1 MLDKHT
7 RAYAEWKDKY
17 LPMVAGLQTY
27 LDSIGLLDEYS
38 EKLNDIKEQ
47 VERKKI
53 ELAFI
58 AEFSRG
64 KSELINALFFAKIPD
79 FENERDR
86 IIPSTTGRTTMAPCE
101 IFYDRTQTPFLKLL
115 PIENRE
121 SIFELKKNQE
131 KWESYTFDPKNI
143 AQLKDI
149 FQKISATKKVS
160 IKEAKEYFSNYEQYE
175 DDGKC
180 EIPAYRYAL
189 INYPSEILEHVSI
202 LDTPGLNSIGNEGEL
217 TYKISQQVE
226 AVVFILDVTQ
236 AGASSSEKK
245 IFNEI
250 IAKKE
255 KMGQFIVIN
264 KIDGLWNKGDVE
276 NEDDGYKNEI
286 KGRIKEVSK
295 SFSIKENMIFPISA
309 KYAFLGRVRNKD
321 GQIKKSG
328 ILDFE
333 NAINNDVAAKV
344 FDLLKK
350 KILQD
355 TKQITTDIFERLA
368 SKVEIS
374 KNTFEQIEQSK
385 NKTVEELAQLKEE
398 KRGLELDFE
407 RDSQPLIGD
416 IDALISAIK
425 KTREALGKAKM
436 DDIVSRYEE
445 SIRNSKTT
453 FGKKSDFV
461 EFLEEVKKINN
472 DNTAQTKKLSG
483 DCKDTY
489 RRLHNKWTE
498 LPSLQ
503 PHIFEEFNSIRSD
516 IDKYLDEYEGVWNG
530 IKMFF
535 SGTSNTVLYNFRILA
550 ARVKETF
557 RNGSAKLDI
566 LEKEFESIKANIV
579 YDYQKTLAKRSA
591 DIDKLQASKDE
602 QDTVFEVRKK
612 EYVVAQE
619 NKNEFEMLDL
629 HKEVK

>member
-295 SFSIKENMIFPISA
+295 SFNIKENMIFPISA

-333 NAINNDVAAKV
+333 NAINNDVAVKV

-350 KILQD
+350 KISQD

-374 KNTFEQIEQSK
+374 KNTFEQIEQLK
-385 NKTVEELAQLKEE
+385 NKTVEELAQLKKE
-398 KRGLELDFE
+398 KRDLELDFE

-416 IDALISAIK
+416 IDVLISAIK

-461 EFLEEVKKINN
+461 EFLEEVKKIN
-472 DNTAQTKKLSG
+472 DKHTEQTKRLSG
-483 DCKDTY
+483 DCKNIY
-489 RRLHNKWTE
+489 NELHKKWTE
-498 LPSLQ
+498 LPSL
-503 PHIFEEFNSIRSD
+503 HIFEEFNSIRSD
-516 IDKYLDEYEGVWNG
+516 IDKYLDEYEGMWKS

-535 SGTSNTVLYNFRILA
+535 SGNSNTILSNFEMLA
-550 ARVKETF
+550 VRVKETL
-557 RNGSAKLDI
+557 RNGSVKLDI

-579 YDYQKTLAKRSA
+579 GDYQKTLRERSA
-591 DIDKLQASKDE
+591 DIDKSQASKDE
-602 QDTVFEVRKK
+602 KDTVFEARKK
-612 EYVVAQE
+612 EYVVAQQ
-619 NKNEFEMLDL
+619 NKTEFEKLDL
-629 HKEVK
+629 YKEVK

>member
-1 MLDKHT
+1 M
-7 RAYAEWKDKY
+7 
-17 LPMVAGLQTY
+17 
-27 LDSIGLLDEYS
+27 
-38 EKLNDIKEQ
+38 
-47 VERKKI
+47 
-53 ELAFI
+53 
-58 AEFSRG
+58 
-64 KSELINALFFAKIPD
+64 
-79 FENERDR
+79 
-86 IIPSTTGRTTMAPCE
+86 
-101 IFYDRTQTPFLKLL
+101 
-115 PIENRE
+115 
-121 SIFELKKNQE
+121 
-131 KWESYTFDPKNI
+131 
-143 AQLKDI
+143 
-149 FQKISATKKVS
+149 
-160 IKEAKEYFSNYEQYE
+160 
-175 DDGKC
+175 
-180 EIPAYRYAL
+180 
-189 INYPSEILEHVSI
+189 
-202 LDTPGLNSIGNEGEL
+202 
-217 TYKISQQVE
+217 
-226 AVVFILDVTQ
+226 
-236 AGASSSEKK
+236 
-245 IFNEI
+245 
-250 IAKKE
+250 
-255 KMGQFIVIN
+255 
-264 KIDGLWNKGDVE
+264 
-276 NEDDGYKNEI
+276 
-286 KGRIKEVSK
+286 
-295 SFSIKENMIFPISA
+295 
-309 KYAFLGRVRNKD
+309 
-321 GQIKKSG
+321 
-328 ILDFE
+328 
-333 NAINNDVAAKV
+333 
-344 FDLLKK
+344 LKK

-416 IDALISAIK
+416 IDVLISAIK

-503 PHIFEEFNSIRSD
+503 PHTFEEFNSIRSD